1 LRVKNCDRCGKVFV
15 SSGVPICPDCYEK
28 EEEQFQIVKK
38 YLAEH
43 KRATARKVS
52 EDTGVPVEIV
62 TEFVRRGHLVG
73 VDIEPDETNQCAIC
87 KTPISRGRI
96 CVSCQKALSNSKL
109 DKLRPDEAGPEAPDA
124 IMEKPRVDD
133 STRMY
138 TIDLIRRRRRF

>member
-1 LRVKNCDRCGKVFV
+1 M
-15 SSGVPICPDCYEK
+15 PICPDCYEK

-87 KTPISRGRI
+87 KTPFPEAGYALL
-96 CVSCQKALSNSKL
+96 QKALSNSKL
-109 DKLRPDEAGPEAPDA
+109 DSFVLMKPAPRPL
-124 IMEKPRVDD
+124 MQ
-133 STRMY
+133 S
-138 TIDLIRRRRRF
+138 